1 MEIITV
7 SDTHIRKLSS
17 NLNSI
22 ELIYKEIDFEINGI
36 DVNTR
41 ENTIYWSNGNVKFKI
56 YTEFFLKYFF
66 LLKFIYIFFK
76 YYKYIY

>member
-7 SDTHIRKLSS
+7 SGNDIRKLSP

-22 ELIYKEIDFEINGI
+22 EVIYEEINFEINGI

-41 ENTIYWSNGNVKFKI
+41 ENTIYWSNGINI
-56 YTEFFLKYFF
+56 
-66 LLKFIYIFFK
+66 
-76 YYKYIY
+76 